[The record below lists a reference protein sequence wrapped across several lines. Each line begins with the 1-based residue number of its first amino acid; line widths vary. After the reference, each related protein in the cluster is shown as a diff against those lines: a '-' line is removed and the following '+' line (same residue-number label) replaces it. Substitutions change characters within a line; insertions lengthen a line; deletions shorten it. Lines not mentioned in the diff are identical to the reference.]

1 MQRVARKVAHETG
14 TVLASH
20 FLVLIISESM
30 PVYRGP
36 QLFLWACAGAALQ
49 AATAFA
55 PTPSRKLTPSLRKV
69 TPSSRIASTPAPR
82 TSLLTA
88 KAATEGAE
96 IPYELCCQ
104 ALHDDEAARLAAPPE
119 DILKARY
126 SAYIERKPDF
136 IIDTTHPSN
145 EEYDEDRDAWRARS
159 LDFAAAAKF
168 LQLVIYDSVPVDEE
182 THSITWN
189 ARIKVLDGLVDERLV
204 ETKDFV
210 ERSLFVKEDG
220 RWLYLKG
227 DPDFEP
233 RNIRVDGPLDPKPK
247 PPKRR
252 STAKKPAV
260 SRSRAPVSR

>member
-1 MQRVARKVAHETG
+1 
-14 TVLASH
+14 
-20 FLVLIISESM
+20 M
-30 PVYRGP
+30 PMSRYRGP
-36 QLFLWACAGAALQ
+36 QLLLWACTAAALQ
-49 AATAFA
+49 APA
-55 PTPSRKLTPSLRKV
+55 PSLRKI
-69 TPSSRIASTPAPR
+69 TPSSRKLASMPAPR
-82 TSLLTA
+82 MSLVIA
-88 KAATEGAE
+88 KAAAEGAE

-104 ALHDDEAARLAAPPE
+104 ALHDDAAARLAASPDE
-119 DILKARY
+119 ILKARY
-126 SAYIERKPDF
+126 SAYTERKPDF

-145 EEYDEDRDAWRARS
+145 EEYDDNREAWRARI

-168 LQLVIYDSVPVDEE
+168 LQLVIYDSVPIDDA

-204 ETKDFV
+204 ETKDFI

-233 RNIRVDGPLDPKPK
+233 RNVRVDGPLDPKPK

>member
-1 MQRVARKVAHETG
+1 MPHYRAPQRP
-14 TVLASH
+14 L
-20 FLVLIISESM
+20 
-30 PVYRGP
+30 
-36 QLFLWACAGAALQ
+36 QLLLWACTAAALI
-49 AATAFA
+49 A
-55 PTPSRKLTPSLRKV
+55 PTPALRKV

-104 ALHDDEAARLAAPPE
+104 SLHDDEAARLAAGPE

-126 SAYIERKPDF
+126 SAYVERKPDF
-136 IIDTTHPSN
+136 IIDTTHPTN
-145 EEYDEDRDAWRARS
+145 DEYDEDRDAWRARI
-159 LDFAAAAKF
+159 LDFANAAKF
-168 LQLVIYDSVPVDEE
+168 LQLVIYDSIPIDEE

-252 STAKKPAV
+252 STAKKPVV

>member
-1 MQRVARKVAHETG
+1 
-14 TVLASH
+14 
-20 FLVLIISESM
+20 M
-30 PVYRGP
+30 PHYRG
-36 QLFLWACAGAALQ
+36 LLLLCLSR
-49 AATAFA
+49 ATALLA
-55 PTPSRKLTPSLRKV
+55 PV
-69 TPSSRIASTPAPR
+69 HSTFRQP
-82 TSLLTA
+82 LTA

-104 ALHDDEAARLAAPPE
+104 SLHDDEAARLAAPPD

-126 SAYIERKPDF
+126 SAYTERKPDF

-145 EEYDEDRDAWRARS
+145 EEYDDNREAWRARI

-168 LQLVIYDSVPVDEE
+168 LQLVIYDSVPIDDA

-204 ETKDFV
+204 ETKDFI

-233 RNIRVDGPLDPKPK
+233 RNVRVDGPLDPKPK

>member
-1 MQRVARKVAHETG
+1 MKRQHTGIRSGIASIGSDHLRSKHCKQARLARLQDNTARLQDCTASKAMAMPRYRGLQLLLCACTGAALLAPTPPPRKVA
-14 TVLASH
+14 L
-20 FLVLIISESM
+20 
-30 PVYRGP
+30 
-36 QLFLWACAGAALQ
+36 
-49 AATAFA
+49 
-55 PTPSRKLTPSLRKV
+55 
-69 TPSSRIASTPAPR
+69 
-82 TSLLTA
+82 
-88 KAATEGAE
+88 KAASEGAE

-104 ALHDDEAARLAAPPE
+104 SLHDDEAARLAAGPD

-126 SAYIERKPDF
+126 SAYVERKPDF

-145 EEYDEDRDAWRARS
+145 EEYDEDRDAWRARI
-159 LDFAAAAKF
+159 LDFANAAKF

-204 ETKDFV
+204 ETKDFI

-227 DPDFEP
+227 DPEFEP
-233 RNIRVDGPLDPKPK
+233 RNVRVDGPLDPKPK
-247 PPKRR
+247 PPKRK
-252 STAKKPAV
+252 SAKKPAV